1 MTDGPG
7 RIFSLSEANELIPV
21 VSELTAGVVEHLEAI
36 RQRHELRQPRVEEDL
51 PETILKEIERA
62 LHQWSEEIQQ
72 LGAMPKGYFTVD
84 FQSLDPELL
93 YCWTYGEDRIG
104 YTHKAW
110 ENFMHRRPLV
120 DEKDG
125 AADHLKWVN

>member
-1 MTDGPG
+1 MTVGPG
-7 RIFSLSEANELIPV
+7 RVFSLSEANELIPV

-36 RQRHELRQPRVEEDL
+36 RQRHALHESEVEEYL
-51 PETILKEIERA
+51 PERVLKEIEQT
-62 LHQWSEEIQQ
+62 LHQWSEGIQQ

-110 ENFMHRRPLV
+110 ENFLHRRPLSGGKV
-120 DEKDG
+120 G
-125 AADHLKWVN
+125 AADHLKWIN